1 MEECGELNPL
11 EEDLRKRGAKISPEP
26 FISVTV

>member
-1 MEECGELNPL
+1 MEECGELNSL

-26 FISVTV
+26 LISVTV